1 MIPVDEARKRIL
13 EALEPTP
20 SLELLYADTLGRVLA
35 GPIKANRTQP
45 PFNASAMDGY
55 AVRSADMTGTSNTLL
70 LHGESA
76 AGHALD
82 REIEAGTAV
91 RISTGAP
98 LPAGADQVVIQEK
111 TERNGNQITLNEPAR
126 PGANIRNAGMDFFDG
141 DTLVPAGLKVN
152 ADMIALAVGAGQL
165 ALEVHRQPRIGIL
178 STGDELVEP
187 GEPTG
192 PDQIINSVSKGLSAL
207 IAGAGCEPV
216 YLGIANDTPQ
226 SVRENL
232 AKVSG
237 LDLLVTIGGASVGD
251 HDHLR
256 RVFAEDGGALLFEK
270 IALKPGKPTWFGLFK
285 GTPVLGLPG
294 NPVSALVVARLL
306 LLPAITRL
314 NGQHASPALVPATC
328 AVELPENDHR
338 ETYLRGQFNPDGS
351 VEPLRNQDSLAL
363 SALVRASC
371 LIRRPINSPAVTP
384 GTRVDI
390 LVLEERPG

>member
-13 EALEPTP
+13 EALKPTP
-20 SLELLYADTLGRVLA
+20 SIDLPYADTLGRVLA

-55 AVRSADMTGTSNTLL
+55 AVRSADMPGTSNTLL

-126 PGANIRNAGMDFFDG
+126 PGANIRNAGMDFIDG

-226 SVRENL
+226 SVRENF

-256 RVFAEDGGALLFEK
+256 RVFAEDGGALLYEK
-270 IALKPGKPTWFGLFK
+270 IALKPGKPTWFGLFR

-314 NGQHASPALVPATC
+314 NGQHASAALVPATC

-351 VEPLRNQDSLAL
+351 VEPLRNQDSSAL

-371 LIRRPINSPAVTP
+371 LIRRPINSPAVAP